1 MLNRYNRMIQKH
13 SRTTEAHDLSY
24 LFSLF
29 WFITMDAAVRTERF
43 VHSLRTPVNTF
54 VSIVQQVTARSTEL
68 PALMLLPAVQGDHGL
83 NYPLFPDKTI
93 RAHQARRTRLN
104 DITTMPAMTP
114 PMATWCSPY
123 FSAVGNSS
131 SREM

>member
-1 MLNRYNRMIQKH
+1 MLNRYDRMIQKH
-13 SRTTEAHDLSY
+13 SRTTEAHDFSY
-24 LFSLF
+24 LLSPF

-43 VHSLRTPVNTF
+43 MRSLRTPVNTL
-54 VSIVQQVTARSTEL
+54 VSIVKQVIARSTEL
-68 PALMLLPAVQGDHGL
+68 SALMLLPAIQGDHGL
-83 NYPLFPDKTI
+83 NYPLFPCKTI

-123 FSAVGNSS
+123 FSAVGNNS
-131 SREM
+131 SRDM